1 MSVAILADDTQKHKP
16 DPDPL
21 LICLERLGCQP
32 EDAIYIG
39 DAASDYLATQNAH
52 VAFGYAKWGSV
63 SSQGIDAPHWVFEK
77 PLDLLKLMQK

>member
-16 DPDPL
+16 DPEPL

-32 EDAIYIG
+32 EDTIYIG
-39 DAASDYLATQNAH
+39 DAASDYLAAQNAH
-52 VAFGYAKWGSV
+52 VAFGYAKWEVCPARASMRPIGSLK
-63 SSQGIDAPHWVFEK
+63 K